1 MKKIIRLLAT
11 LLVLLFPSRFY
22 NLFAK
27 FKIEVYSKYIKTKI
41 RESGVNFLVMAPMML
56 RGGNN
61 VTIGDNFYCYWGV
74 RIETYTE
81 HNGIK
86 FNPKIIIGN
95 NVSFNPHCHI
105 AAINRIEIHDG
116 VMLASRVFI
125 TDDNHELTKDAI
137 AVHSHRYSL
146 GITVLKGYI
155 HHRLYFPTKDV
166 FPYNDAIRLQSFRY
180 HSKLNENKGCFS
192 KYGGS
197 MLFDTNLSVLHP
209 NSYIYL
215 KSSDLHDVYCL
226 QQVNAWL
233 CVEGKDN
240 YSYNKEPLNN
250 F

>member
-125 TDDNHELTKDAI
+125 TDHFHGDTSFNSLQISPRDRILSTKGAVIIKENVWIGEGVSVMPGVTIGKNVIVGAGSVVTKDIPDNSVVGGVPAKI
-137 AVHSHRYSL
+137 
-146 GITVLKGYI
+146 LKQ
-155 HHRLYFPTKDV
+155 L
-166 FPYNDAIRLQSFRY
+166 
-180 HSKLNENKGCFS
+180 
-192 KYGGS
+192 
-197 MLFDTNLSVLHP
+197 
-209 NSYIYL
+209 
-215 KSSDLHDVYCL
+215 
-226 QQVNAWL
+226 
-233 CVEGKDN
+233 
-240 YSYNKEPLNN
+240 
-250 F
+250 

>member
-1 MKKIIRLLAT
+1 MNNRIKDIVNNAD
-11 LLVLLFPSRFY
+11 
-22 NLFAK
+22 
-27 FKIEVYSKYIKTKI
+27 IEYQNWI
-41 RESGVNFLVMAPMML
+41 L
-56 RGGNN
+56 NN
-61 VTIGDNFYCYWGV
+61 SYKD
-74 RIETYTE
+74 
-81 HNGIK
+81 
-86 FNPKIIIGN
+86 
-95 NVSFNPHCHI
+95 CHI
-105 AAINRIEIHDG
+105 KGLHSIAINSNDG
-116 VMLASRVFI
+116 YLSRVFI

-240 YSYNKEPLNN
+240 YSYNNIVYSNKDLTQWSDEGYYNKFEAFDEIKHYINML
-250 F
+250 

>member
-74 RIETYTE
+74 RIETFTE

-125 TDDNHELTKDAI
+125 TDHFHGDTSFNSLQISPRDRILSTKGAVIIKENVWIGEGVSVMPGVTIGKNVIVGAGSVVTKDIPDNSVVGGVPAKI
-137 AVHSHRYSL
+137 
-146 GITVLKGYI
+146 LKQ
-155 HHRLYFPTKDV
+155 L
-166 FPYNDAIRLQSFRY
+166 
-180 HSKLNENKGCFS
+180 
-192 KYGGS
+192 
-197 MLFDTNLSVLHP
+197 
-209 NSYIYL
+209 
-215 KSSDLHDVYCL
+215 
-226 QQVNAWL
+226 
-233 CVEGKDN
+233 
-240 YSYNKEPLNN
+240 
-250 F
+250 